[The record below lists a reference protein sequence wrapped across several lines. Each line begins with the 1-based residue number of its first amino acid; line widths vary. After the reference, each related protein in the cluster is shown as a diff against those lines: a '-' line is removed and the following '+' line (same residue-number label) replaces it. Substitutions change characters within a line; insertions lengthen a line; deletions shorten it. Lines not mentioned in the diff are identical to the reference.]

1 MVAGL
6 EAGGGDGVH
15 AELIVIGGLGGYKGS
30 VGGQGVV
37 DPGVGD
43 LRETDKDRRLNMETY

>member
-43 LRETDKDRRLNMETY
+43 LRETDKDRR